1 MNLEQWVQNNP
12 DELKPEKPNPS
23 AIKELVSVAEREITD
38 AKSVSSSE
46 GKLTHAYA
54 ACLSIARSALA
65 VCGFRIRSGSRSHH
79 YKSIASLEY
88 TIGLAPEDV
97 REIQNYRQARH
108 QSIYDFASV
117 VSENKANCALDTA
130 EKLLNRYRKWIK
142 AYYPGL
148 LWHLLSFK
156 QYANSFHPPST
167 LLCWRI
173 LPVCCGCW
181 NMHQIGS
188 KTAPR
193 YQSNP
198 AFLTGF
204 LFS

>member
-12 DELKPEKPNPS
+12 DELKPEKPNQS

-65 VCGFRIRSGSRSHH
+65 VCGFRIRGGARSHH
-79 YKSIASLEY
+79 YMSVASLEY
-88 TIGLAPEDV
+88 TIGLSYDEV

-117 VSENKANCALDTA
+117 VSESKAECALDTA
-130 EKLLNRYRKWIK
+130 DKLLERYREWIK
-142 AYYPGL
+142 V
-148 LWHLLSFK
+148 
-156 QYANSFHPPST
+156 NHPE
-167 LLCWRI
+167 
-173 LPVCCGCW
+173 
-181 NMHQIGS
+181 
-188 KTAPR
+188 
-193 YQSNP
+193 
-198 AFLTGF
+198 FD
-204 LFS
+204 